1 MKIGL
6 DAGHCRW
13 GADIGARG
21 CGMKE
26 EEMTRTIANQ
36 VSRKLQALGHT
47 VIICNIDKA
56 STLEESLSHRYNTAN
71 RNNVDFY
78 VSIHINGGGGKGSEI
93 FTMYARE
100 LPQAK
105 RTLDNLV
112 KLGFTRRG
120 IKNAMNYNGRGGRLS
135 VIRNTHA
142 PAMLVEVCFI
152 DTQSDVNL
160 YKQLGSDK
168 IADAIVKGIV
178 GETISTPKVSKPQ
191 PKTNNN
197 SKFIN
202 LDGKTG
208 ICTGEGVRIRSS
220 KSTKD
225 TSNVIG
231 SLNKGDNVNLY
242 RKEGDW
248 IHIYYP
254 KSGGYVYYK
263 YIKF

>member
-6 DAGHCRW
+6 DAGHCLR
-13 GADIGARG
+13 GADTGAVG

-26 EEMTRTIANQ
+26 QVMTRTIANQ
-36 VSRKLQALGHT
+36 VSRKLQALGHK

-56 STLEESLSHRYNTAN
+56 SSMSESLSHRYTTAN
-71 RNNVDFY
+71 NNNVDFY
-78 VSIHINGGGGKGSEI
+78 VSIHINAGGGKGSEV

-105 RTLDNLV
+105 ITLDNLV

-120 IKNAMNYNGRGGRLS
+120 IKDAMNYDGRGHRLA

-152 DTQSDVNL
+152 DTQSDINL
-160 YKQLGSDK
+160 YKNLGADK

-178 GETISTPKVSKPQ
+178 GETISTPTVSKPQ
-191 PKTNNN
+191 SKTNNN
-197 SKFIN
+197 SNWTN

-254 KSGGYVYYK
+254 KSGGYVYSK
-263 YIKF
+263 YIKY